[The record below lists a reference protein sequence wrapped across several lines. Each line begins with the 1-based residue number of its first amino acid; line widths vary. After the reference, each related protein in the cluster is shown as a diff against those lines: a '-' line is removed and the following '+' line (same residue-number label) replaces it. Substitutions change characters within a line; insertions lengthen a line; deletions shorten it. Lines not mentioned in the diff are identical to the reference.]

1 VWLAVLLSTVAANPA
16 GRQRRQI
23 SATAG
28 SSVRSIAFVDV
39 FNNRIR
45 TFVFDWQLLL
55 EAGLS
60 STSVELTSAAA
71 TATSGIE
78 SVF

>member
-1 VWLAVLLSTVAANPA
+1 VCGWLFCCRRWLPIQLDVNVVKSAQQQVLQSDQSLLLT
-16 GRQRRQI
+16 
-23 SATAG
+23 
-28 SSVRSIAFVDV
+28 
-39 FNNRIR
+39 FNKRIR